1 MARPGISAN
10 LQRGAR
16 RSYTA
21 IFLAVLG
28 PPHWIGSGRLLDSKA
43 VGPKRPTWSIQG
55 ALSLPPF
62 ASSRSGQSKNSTFT
76 TISEK
81 TRPLTSS
88 PMAVA
93 FETSFVGT
101 GRVTTSLQTGLQSSS
116 WEIEARSNNVV
127 FGEYLEA
134 KEEKAK
140 KRNKVTSQK
149 LLFSK
154 LGDNTSCVFV
164 NKLQEKNFFLR
175 REGDRELLPLYD
187 WLFHS
192 NDTF

>member
-1 MARPGISAN
+1 
-10 LQRGAR
+10 
-16 RSYTA
+16 
-21 IFLAVLG
+21 
-28 PPHWIGSGRLLDSKA
+28 
-43 VGPKRPTWSIQG
+43 
-55 ALSLPPF
+55 
-62 ASSRSGQSKNSTFT
+62 
-76 TISEK
+76 
-81 TRPLTSS
+81 
-88 PMAVA
+88 MAVA

-187 WLFHS
+187 
-192 NDTF
+192 